1 MGKVLVFCPKPEDRE
16 YLFELCRPVGL
27 VYTASTPEKASALLQ
42 SNRFEMGLIDAASA
56 ERPEAYDALLRLP
69 VLFLTGRIEENLKN
83 AVRVWPAGQFIDYLL
98 ISGHPLDL
106 TRGRRLI
113 RTAADFLRMKADVE
127 SLSGA
132 KASAEDH
139 LKRVYDEIK
148 SLGAALSEG
157 VIKEMEKRSVLEAR
171 YSHFQILKESFE
183 AILRKLYSANDVSNL
198 LDVVI
203 DIKDLIGAGG
213 VSLYI
218 IEENDALGRFLKPLV
233 WDDAFLAH
241 ADFSR
246 HVASLT
252 SSDFASYVAR
262 TGEEINIAD
271 AQSDSRCSGR
281 YREQLKRAPL
291 SLLAAPLCNNR
302 EIVGVLEIYDKLAE
316 GRPGGRFG
324 AEDQQ
329 ILRGL
334 SEHISLAMNKLNL
347 IQYDALT
354 GLLRPDPFLEKVVR
368 KIETLSKRR
377 QETGSYAMVM
387 GDVDWFKNFNDRN
400 GHEAG
405 NRLLRDLASVLRTSI
420 RDEDLLCRYGGEEFL
435 FFLSGVKNVEEA
447 TLLTER
453 IRKSVEDHVFEFEEF
468 QPRHNLTMSFGVTM
482 LSYER
487 TAGPGGM
494 TKSGLKKFA
503 NEADMALGEAKG
515 KKLAALQVDSRM
527 IAKNKVCAYIRE
539 KATIM
544 SKTTILRVAN
554 EKLFM
559 EKRMYE
565 RYYTSTLCLFR
576 ENGGHRV
583 AATVD
588 LSLGGA
594 KISSDSAFPLAQTLD
609 LFLVLGSRAN
619 PFRGE
624 VVYCQKASPQ
634 SSFFYTG
641 LKFRD
646 VSPTDKKLLE
656 SYFLSLGENAMS
668 PS

>member
-1 MGKVLVFCPKPEDRE
+1 VEKVLIFCSKPEDRE
-16 YLFELCRPVGL
+16 FLFNACRQEGL
-27 VYTASTPEKASALLQ
+27 VYTAFATEKAQALLQ
-42 SNRFEMGLIDAASA
+42 GNSFAMVLIESEEA
-56 ERPEAYDALLRLP
+56 ENP
-69 VLFLTGRIEENLKN
+69 VLRPLLLAQPAVFLAGRLEERLKE
-83 AVRVWPAGQFIDYLL
+83 AVRGWPADAYVDYILL
-98 ISGHPLDL
+98 SSRPVDL
-106 TRGRRLI
+106 TRTHRLI
-113 RTAADFLRMKADVE
+113 KQAHDLAGLKTDVA

-132 KASAEDH
+132 KASAEGR
-139 LKRVYDEIK
+139 LKHVYSEIK
-148 SLGAALSEG
+148 SLGSAISEG
-157 VIKEMEKRSVLEAR
+157 LLKELEKRSALEAR
-171 YSHFQILKESFE
+171 FARSQKLKQRFE
-183 AILRKLYSANDVSNL
+183 DILRKLYAANDVSNL

-213 VSLYI
+213 VSLYL
-218 IEENDALGRFLKPLV
+218 IEENEALGRYLKPLV

-246 HVASLT
+246 HVATLT
-252 SSDFASYVAR
+252 SRDFAAHIAR
-262 TGEEINIAD
+262 TGESLNISD
-271 AQSDSRCSGR
+271 APSDPRCSAR
-281 YREQLKRAPL
+281 YRELLKRPL
-291 SLLAAPLCNNR
+291 TSLLAEPLRNNR
-302 EIVGVLEIYDKLAE
+302 DIVGVLEIYNRSSAGGP
-316 GRPGGRFG
+316 GRGFG

-329 ILRGL
+329 VLRGL

-354 GLLRPDPFLEKVVR
+354 GLLRPDPFLEKVIH
-368 KIETLSKRR
+368 KTETMSKRR
-377 QETGSYAMVM
+377 QETGSYALVM
-387 GDVDWFKNFNDRN
+387 GDVDWFKTFNDRN

-405 NRLLRDLASVLRTSI
+405 NRLLRDLAAVLRASI

-482 LSYER
+482 IPQER
-487 TAGPGGM
+487 TASGTM
-494 TKSGLKKFA
+494 TKAGLKKYA
-503 NEADMALGEAKG
+503 NEADMALAEAKG
-515 KKLAALQVDSRM
+515 KKLSALQVDSRM

-539 KATIM
+539 KASVM
-544 SKTTILRVAN
+544 SKTSILRVAN

-565 RYYTSTLCLFR
+565 RYYTSTLCIFR

-583 AATVD
+583 ATTVD

-594 KISSDSAFPLAQTLD
+594 KISSDTAFPLAQTVD
-609 LFLVLGSRAN
+609 LFIVLGNRAN

-624 VVYCQKASPQ
+624 VIYCQKASPH
-634 SSFFYTG
+634 SAFFYTG

-646 VSPTDKKLLE
+646 ASSADKKLLE
-656 SYFLSLGENAMS
+656 SYFLSLGKKDIPPA
-668 PS
+668 

>member
-16 YLFELCRPVGL
+16 YLFELGRPVGL

-42 SNRFEMGLIDAASA
+42 SNRFDMGLVDADSA
-56 ERPEAYDALLRLP
+56 GRDEVRTNLLDLP
-69 VLFLTGRIEENLKN
+69 VFFLTGRDEEKLKD
-83 AVRVWPAGQFIDYLL
+83 AARRWPAKNFVDYLL
-98 ISGHPLDL
+98 ISSRPLDL
-106 TRGRRLI
+106 IRSQRLI
-113 RTAADFLRMKADVE
+113 RTASDFLRMKADVE
-127 SLSGA
+127 SLRGA
-132 KASAEDH
+132 KATAEDR
-139 LKRVYDEIK
+139 LKRVYTEIK
-148 SLGAALSEG
+148 SLSSALSEG
-157 VIKEMEKRSVLEAR
+157 LVKEKEKRSDLQAR
-171 YSHFQILKESFE
+171 YSRFQRLKQCFE
-183 AILRKLYSANDVSNL
+183 DILRKLYAANDVSNL
-198 LDVVI
+198 LDVVL
-203 DIKDLIGAGG
+203 DIKELIGAGG

-246 HVASLT
+246 HVASLS

-271 AQSDSRCSGR
+271 AQGDSRCSGR
-281 YREQLKRAPL
+281 YREQLKRPPS
-291 SLLAAPLCNNR
+291 SLLAAPLCNSR
-302 EIVGVLEIYDKLAE
+302 EIVGVLEIYDKTAD
-316 GRPGGRFG
+316 GRPGAPFS

-354 GLLRPDPFLEKVVR
+354 GLLRPDPFMEKVAR
-368 KIETLSKRR
+368 KVDSLSKRR
-377 QETGSYAMVM
+377 QEIGSYAMVM

-405 NRLLRDLASVLRTSI
+405 NRLLRDLAAVLRTSI
-420 RDEDLLCRYGGEEFL
+420 RDDDLLCRYGGEEFL
-435 FFLSGVKNVEEA
+435 FFLSGVKNIEEA

-453 IRKSVEDHVFEFEEF
+453 IRKSVEDHIFEFEEF

-482 LSYER
+482 LPQDKIAAP
-487 TAGPGGM
+487 AGL
-494 TKSGLKKFA
+494 TKAALKKFA
-503 NEADMALGEAKG
+503 NEADMALAEAKG
-515 KKLAALQVDSRM
+515 KKLSALQTDSRL
-527 IAKNKVCAYIRE
+527 IAKNKVCAYVRE
-539 KATIM
+539 KAAVM

-554 EKLFM
+554 EKLFV

-565 RYYTSTLCLFR
+565 RYYTSTLCIFR
-576 ENGGHRV
+576 ENAGHRV
-583 AATVD
+583 ATTVD

-594 KISSDSAFPLAQTLD
+594 KISSDTAFPLAQTLD
-609 LFLVLGSRAN
+609 LFIILGNRAN
-619 PFRGE
+619 PFRGV
-624 VVYCQKASPQ
+624 VVYCLKASPH

-646 VSPTDKKLLE
+646 VSPTDRKLLE
-656 SYFLSLGENAMS
+656 TYFVSLGKKEA
-668 PS
+668 PPA

>member
-56 ERPEAYDALLRLP
+56 ERPEAHDALLRLP

-106 TRGRRLI
+106 NRGRRLI

-262 TGEEINIAD
+262 TGEEINVAD